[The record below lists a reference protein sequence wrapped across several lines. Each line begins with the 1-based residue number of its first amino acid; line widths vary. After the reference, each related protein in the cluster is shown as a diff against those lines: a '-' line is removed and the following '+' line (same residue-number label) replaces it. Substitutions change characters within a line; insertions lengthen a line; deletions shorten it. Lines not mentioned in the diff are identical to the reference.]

1 MRATPNS
8 RLVRILAHQA
18 LLTIC
23 ATCKRAENRW
33 LKGWSPRAARR
44 IEFAYDPKQTCTVAY
59 VKRTRMFAR
68 AASSSRRFALLFVAG
83 CNPVADQPVA
93 IRRQCSDSVIISCD
107 NLSVGPRSNFN
118 TRTINSALARN
129 VWQRCGLFR
138 IQAEWTS
145 LKDGLDLRLTTVRVI
160 WK

>member
-93 IRRQCSDSVIISCD
+93 IRRQTAQ
-107 NLSVGPRSNFN
+107 LSHATIYPLDQGPTSIPGQL
-118 TRTINSALARN
+118 TRHWPVTYGN
-129 VWQRCGLFR
+129 VAGFSGFKPNGLH
-138 IQAEWTS
+138 
-145 LKDGLDLRLTTVRVI
+145 
-160 WK
+160 